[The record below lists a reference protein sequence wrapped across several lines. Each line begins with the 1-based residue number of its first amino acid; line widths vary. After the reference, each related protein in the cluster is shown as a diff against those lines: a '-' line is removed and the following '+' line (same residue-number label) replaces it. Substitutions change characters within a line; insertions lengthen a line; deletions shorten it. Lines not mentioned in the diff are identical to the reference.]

1 MPSNYG
7 ISESGVSNRV
17 HGDNHADA
25 YLDMPQSVR
34 TARYGAVDD
43 NDQHLRKKRNQPNE
57 HQFASVS
64 SQSTQSEQCSES
76 DCDGSHHARTDCLC
90 TSANANST
98 GCICTSSGSA
108 SGNRV
113 EGVRTP
119 EPNEHGNFR
128 CPDSGKLC
136 STNVCQGWCKGDS

>member
-17 HGDNHADA
+17 HGGNHADA

-57 HQFASVS
+57 HQFASVA
-64 SQSTQSEQCSES
+64 SQSTQSEQCSVHMKFAPWFPVS
-76 DCDGSHHARTDCLC
+76 RFFAMLSFLLI
-90 TSANANST
+90 S
-98 GCICTSSGSA
+98 
-108 SGNRV
+108 
-113 EGVRTP
+113 
-119 EPNEHGNFR
+119 
-128 CPDSGKLC
+128 
-136 STNVCQGWCKGDS
+136 